1 MVNANKIE
9 EILRRLKQV
18 SQKDK
23 VKEIVILD
31 ELLDE
36 VKNVRNETAKN
47 YRG

>member
-1 MVNANKIE
+1 MVNTNKIE
-9 EILRRLKQV
+9 EILRRVKQV

-36 VKNVRNETAKN
+36 VTKVRNETAKN

>member
-1 MVNANKIE
+1 MVNTNKIE

-36 VKNVRNETAKN
+36 VTKVRNETAKN

>member
-1 MVNANKIE
+1 MVNTNKIE

-36 VKNVRNETAKN
+36 VTKVRNDTAKN

>member
-1 MVNANKIE
+1 MINTNKIE

-23 VKEIVILD
+23 IKEIVILD

-36 VKNVRNETAKN
+36 VTKVRNETAKN

>member
-1 MVNANKIE
+1 MINTNKIE

-36 VKNVRNETAKN
+36 VTKVRNDTAKN

>member
-1 MVNANKIE
+1 MVNTNKIE

-18 SQKDK
+18 GQKDK

-36 VKNVRNETAKN
+36 VTKVRNETAKN

>member
-1 MVNANKIE
+1 MVNTNKIE
-9 EILRRLKQV
+9 EILRRVKQV

-36 VKNVRNETAKN
+36 VKKVRNETAKN
-47 YRG
+47 FRG

>member
-1 MVNANKIE
+1 MINTNKIE

-18 SQKDK
+18 GQKDK

-36 VKNVRNETAKN
+36 FTQ
-47 YRG
+47 

>member
-36 VKNVRNETAKN
+36 VTKVRNETAKN

>member
-36 VKNVRNETAKN
+36 VTKVRNDTAKN

>member
-1 MVNANKIE
+1 MINTNKIE

>member
-1 MVNANKIE
+1 MVNTNKIE

-23 VKEIVILD
+23 IKEIVILD

-36 VKNVRNETAKN
+36 VTKVRNETAKN